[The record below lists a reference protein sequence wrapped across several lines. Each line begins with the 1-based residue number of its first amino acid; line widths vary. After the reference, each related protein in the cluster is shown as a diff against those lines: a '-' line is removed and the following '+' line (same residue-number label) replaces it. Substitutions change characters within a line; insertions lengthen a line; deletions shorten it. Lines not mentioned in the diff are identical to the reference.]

1 MLRRAISVVLVFS
14 WIVLSGIDV
23 LEDLDLPDRIEFQC
37 SSKTTLPG
45 VGSGAPLARNIV
57 ESATQGGSRCYS
69 WLEQFNPPITIYTPH
84 LSQKVSKLHKVN
96 RVFLI

>member
-14 WIVLSGIDV
+14 WVILAGIDV

-37 SSKTTLPG
+37 SSKTTLPA
-45 VGSGAPLARNIV
+45 GSGAPLARNIV
-57 ESATQGGSRCYS
+57 ESATHSGIRCS
-69 WLEQFNPPITIYTPH
+69 GWLEQLTPPVTIHTPH